1 MSCQAFSMLA
11 DTFNLLQRYHLASS
25 AVMRQFQ
32 LIITLR
38 SFIYIIN
45 DTRKENE
52 KIGVNADTELIFE
65 LIHNI
70 DLLSLITIDRD
81 KKYYAEKRTNELCQ
95 KLFGDKTESEIV
107 EFLNNHVVQMRALID
122 EALC

>member
-25 AVMRQFQ
+25 TVMRQLQ
-32 LIITLR
+32 LIETLR
-38 SFIYIIN
+38 SFINTIN
-45 DTRKENE
+45 DTRNENE
-52 KIGVNADTELIFE
+52 KIGVNADTYLIFE
-65 LIHNI
+65 LIHDI
-70 DLLSLITIDRD
+70 LIIINRH
-81 KKYYAEKRTNELCQ
+81 KKYYDDYKRTNELCQ

>member
-52 KIGVNADTELIFE
+52 KIGVNADTYLIFE
-65 LIHNI
+65 LIHDI
-70 DLLSLITIDRD
+70 LIIINRD
-81 KKYYAEKRTNELCQ
+81 KKYYDDYKRTNELCQ

-122 EALC
+122 EALR